1 MAFSQTG
8 ATYRNRAFILA
19 QGRFGQL
26 LADAL
31 DDIASQAQATQ
42 KQGNFAK
49 AGTPSPPSAP
59 TAVQGAV
66 ANRVFTVNVIHA
78 NAPAGTQWVLQYSL
92 NDSQFGDANTITET
106 LMHPQWQK
114 YLPNGVIYLRAAAK
128 FQASDQS
135 AWVYL
140 GGSAAPQGLS

>member
-1 MAFSQTG
+1 MALSQTG
-8 ATYRNRAFILA
+8 ATYRNRAYILA

-26 LADAL
+26 IADAL

-42 KQGNFAK
+42 RQGNFSK

-66 ANRVFTVNVIHA
+66 ANRVFTASIIHP
-78 NAPAGTQWVLQYSL
+78 NSPKGTQWVLQYSL
-92 NDSQFGDANTITET
+92 NDPQFGDTNTITET
-106 LMHPQWQK
+106 LMHPVWQK
-114 YLPNGVIYLRAAAK
+114 YLPNGTVFIRAAAK
-128 FQASDQS
+128 FQASEQS

-140 GGSAAPQGLS
+140 GSSASPQGLS